1 MSRSTKRPAGHRPN
15 GVTDRTKSESK
26 ARRPPEDDPE
36 VANQHDC
43 KPRYKVG
50 FGQPPKHSRFKAG
63 QSGNPRGRVR
73 EHRNLR
79 TILKQV
85 LGEDMQTRQGD
96 RVRRM
101 PRLEALV
108 RTTLAKAFK
117 GDPKAFASLGFL
129 MRQSG
134 YGEDRDEPTAAD
146 LLNCNSNSII
156 ADFLERSI
164 PTELAVSEGTKEG
177 EDSE

>member
-1 MSRSTKRPAGHRPN
+1 MGYPS
-15 GVTDRTKSESK
+15 
-26 ARRPPEDDPE
+26 
-36 VANQHDC
+36 
-43 KPRYKVG
+43 
-50 FGQPPKHSRFKAG
+50 KHSRFKPG

-79 TILKQV
+79 TILKQI
-85 LGEDMQTRQGD
+85 LEEGIQIREGD

-101 PRLEALV
+101 PRLEALL
-108 RTTLAKAFK
+108 RTITAKAFK
-117 GDPKAFASLGFL
+117 GDPKALASLVL
-129 MRQSG
+129 IMRQSG

-146 LLNCNSNSII
+146 LLNCNSKSII

-164 PTELAVSEGTKEG
+164 PTEPAVSEAAKEG

>member
-1 MSRSTKRPAGHRPN
+1 MG
-15 GVTDRTKSESK
+15 G
-26 ARRPPEDDPE
+26 PP
-36 VANQHDC
+36 
-43 KPRYKVG
+43 R
-50 FGQPPKHSRFKAG
+50 HSRFRPG
-63 QSGNPRGRVR
+63 QSGNPKGRVR
-73 EHRNLR
+73 RQRNLR
-79 TILKQV
+79 TILEQM
-85 LGEDMQTRQGD
+85 LGEDMQIRQGD

-101 PRLEALV
+101 PCLEALV

-146 LLNCNSNSII
+146 LLNCDAKSII

-164 PTELAVSEGTKEG
+164 PTEPAVSEAAKDG
-177 EDSE
+177 EESE